1 MIHLALEHE
10 VLILCLPPHT
20 THATQPLDCGVFSPF
35 KAQWSTV
42 CHEFIQKNPGKVI
55 TRFNFNGLFSQA
67 WLKSVNPSNMIAGF
81 KVCGVYP
88 VNRQAVKPNGGTK
101 NNCKSDK
108 QECSKRSESNEF
120 SEKEPAECEDRMSTE
135 HEEIGS
141 TNCLQDKDDEITPEL
156 EKKFQLRFEEGY
168 DLCIDPLFTRWLEK
182 NHPESVIRSDPVSIE
197 EEFSYITPLSP
208 LNTELFE
215 TNMMVDTDYGEKQSD
230 TTEQADHE
238 SDTTEQADHE
248 SDTTEQIDH
257 GGKVDQG
264 RIGNNANNR
273 ETRNNISSSH
283 KDTENNTSNESRE
296 DNASVDIID
305 KASGVST
312 ENNEPS
318 PGSKNSSA
326 LSKVLVDYTPQVT
339 PVSLSKR
346 SKPKARLLTSA
357 ECLKMLQEKENKKK
371 QQLEEKER
379 KRKEREEKKRIR
391 EEEAKR
397 KKEEKERKAQERAEK
412 AKQKSKVSGQSK
424 NSRKRNISETPQV
437 SNKRRKNSEAV
448 TAEVTVEASSSSIG
462 NESRAVNNSMEEPIT
477 SSTGNTL
484 GTVNNSI
491 DVNICCMCF
500 KSYENDVLERNGAE
514 WIDCACGRW
523 LHLDCAEDCVED
535 SFGKQR
541 YCPYCIGVSGISGM
555 EHWNG
560 MVEWNAGME

>member
-1 MIHLALEHE
+1 
-10 VLILCLPPHT
+10 
-20 THATQPLDCGVFSPF
+20 
-35 KAQWSTV
+35 
-42 CHEFIQKNPGKVI
+42 
-55 TRFNFNGLFSQA
+55 
-67 WLKSVNPSNMIAGF
+67 
-81 KVCGVYP
+81 
-88 VNRQAVKPNGGTK
+88 
-101 NNCKSDK
+101 
-108 QECSKRSESNEF
+108 
-120 SEKEPAECEDRMSTE
+120 
-135 HEEIGS
+135 
-141 TNCLQDKDDEITPEL
+141 
-156 EKKFQLRFEEGY
+156 
-168 DLCIDPLFTRWLEK
+168 
-182 NHPESVIRSDPVSIE
+182 
-197 EEFSYITPLSP
+197 
-208 LNTELFE
+208 
-215 TNMMVDTDYGEKQSD
+215 MMVDTDYGEKQSD

-296 DNASVDIID
+296 DNASVDIIN

-397 KKEEKERKAQERAEK
+397 KKEEKERKA
-412 AKQKSKVSGQSK
+412 
-424 NSRKRNISETPQV
+424 
-437 SNKRRKNSEAV
+437 
-448 TAEVTVEASSSSIG
+448 
-462 NESRAVNNSMEEPIT
+462 
-477 SSTGNTL
+477 
-484 GTVNNSI
+484 
-491 DVNICCMCF
+491 
-500 KSYENDVLERNGAE
+500 
-514 WIDCACGRW
+514 
-523 LHLDCAEDCVED
+523 
-535 SFGKQR
+535 
-541 YCPYCIGVSGISGM
+541 
-555 EHWNG
+555 
-560 MVEWNAGME
+560 